1 MTIELKNS
9 ENKLSFEN
17 YKQTLLDDFRLAMLS
32 RELSLIGR
40 KEVLGGR
47 SQFGIVGDG
56 KELPQIAM
64 AKVFRN
70 GDFRSGYYRDQT
82 FMMAVGELTTSQFF
96 AQLYTHVG
104 VENDPHSGARQM
116 TCHFGTRSL
125 NDDGTWK
132 DLTQIKNSSID
143 VSTTSGQMPRLLGLA
158 QASKLYRNL
167 ESLQHL
173 THFSSEGNEV
183 AFGTIGN
190 ASCAEGN
197 FWETVNAA
205 AVIQVPVIISIWDDD
220 YGISVQNDLQVA
232 KSDISEAL
240 QGFQRTSDKK
250 GFEIIKV
257 KGWDYPALVEAY
269 EKAEKVAREEHV
281 PVLVHVIELTQ
292 PQGHSTSGSHE
303 RYKSKERLE
312 WERAYD
318 CLVKFKEW
326 LLSIEIQGERIF
338 TEEEL
343 DTIHQE
349 VRQEAKEAK
358 KAGWNAFQTPMKELK
373 NAFLQVAEPII
384 AQSSSK
390 EFIKP
395 LLEKLNKERLLKRDV
410 YTIARKVL
418 RILSKEE
425 INQSALSAWLKES
438 MEEDR
443 KVYSSHLYSESKYS
457 PLKVEAVEAQ
467 YAEDAPMVDARLILR
482 DNFDVLFDKY
492 PELITFGE
500 DTGKIGGVN
509 QCFEGLQEKYGEER
523 VGDTGI
529 RETTILGQGIGLAMR
544 GLKPIAEIQYLDY
557 IYYAASQLTDD
568 LATVHYRS
576 AGGQKAP
583 VIVRTRGHRLVGIWH
598 SGSPLG
604 ALVGMLRGMH
614 VLVPRNMTQAAGF
627 YNTLA
632 ISDDPAL
639 VIEPLNGYRLKEK
652 MPSNLGEFRI
662 PLGKVETTREG
673 KDITVVT
680 YGSTWSEVT
689 KAAQELIELDID
701 IEVIDIQSLLPFDLH
716 HDIVKSIQK
725 TNRLVVVDED
735 VPGGGSSYILQKIL
749 EEQDAYH
756 HLDSKPLTIT
766 AVENRTPSGF
776 DGDYFSKPQVEDI
789 VEQIYEFIQEVNPSK
804 YKGIY

>member
-1 MTIELKNS
+1 MTVELKAS
-9 ENKLSFEN
+9 ENKISFKN
-17 YKQTLLDDFRLAMLS
+17 YKETLLEDFRLAMLS
-32 RELSLIGR
+32 RELSLVAR
-40 KEVLGGR
+40 KEVLNGR

-64 AKVFRN
+64 AKVFKE

-82 FMMAVGELTTSQFF
+82 FMMAIDKLTTAQFF
-96 AQLYTHVG
+96 AQVYTHVG
-104 VENDPHSGARQM
+104 VENEPHSGGRQM
-116 TCHFGTRSL
+116 NCHFATRSL
-125 NDDGTWK
+125 NKDGTWK
-132 DLTQIKNSSID
+132 DLTKIKNSSADI
-143 VSTTSGQMPRLLGLA
+143 STTSGQMPRLLGLA

-167 ESLQHL
+167 NSLNHL
-173 THFSSEGNEV
+173 THFSSNGNEV

-197 FWETVNAA
+197 FFETMNATA
-205 AVIQVPVIISIWDDD
+205 IIQVPMIVSVWDDD

-240 QGFQRTSDKK
+240 KGFQRTSDKK

-257 KGWDYPALVEAY
+257 KGWNYPALIEAY
-269 EKAEKVAREEHV
+269 EKAEKIAREEHV

-312 WERAYD
+312 WEREYD
-318 CLVKFKEW
+318 CVVKFKEW
-326 LLSIEIQGERIF
+326 LLSIEINEDRIIK
-338 TEEEL
+338 EEEL
-343 DTIHQE
+343 EAIHDE
-349 VRQEAKEAK
+349 VKKEAKEARK
-358 KAGWNAFQTPMKELK
+358 TGWNAFQEPIKELR
-373 NAFLQVAEPII
+373 NSFLQVVKPIVE
-384 AQSSSK
+384 QSANK
-390 EFIKP
+390 NFIYS
-395 LLEKLNKERLLKRDV
+395 LLDKLNKERLLKRDV
-410 YTIARKVL
+410 YTIGRKIL
-418 RILSKEE
+418 RIISKETVDR
-425 INQSALSAWLKES
+425 SVLADWLKKSITQEKS
-438 MEEDR
+438 L
-443 KVYSSHLYSESKYS
+443 YSSHLYSESKYS
-457 PLKVEAVEAQ
+457 PLKVEEIKAV
-467 YAEDAPMVDARLILR
+467 YAENAPVVDGRIILR
-482 DNFDVLFDKY
+482 DNFDVLFEQY
-492 PELITFGE
+492 PELLTFGE

-544 GLKPIAEIQYLDY
+544 GLHPIAEIQYLDY

-604 ALVGMLRGMH
+604 ALLGMLRGIH
-614 VLVPRNMTQAAGF
+614 ILVPRNMTQAASF
-627 YNTLA
+627 YNTLVV
-632 ISDDPAL
+632 SDDPAL

-652 MPSNLGEFRI
+652 KPSNLGEFKT
-662 PLGKVETTREG
+662 PLGKVEVTREG
-673 KDITVVT
+673 KDVTVVT
-680 YGSTWSEVT
+680 YGSTWNEVT
-689 KAAQELIELDID
+689 KAAQELAELAIE
-701 IEVIDIQSLLPFDLH
+701 IEVIDVQSLLPFDLN
-716 HDIVKSIQK
+716 HDIVKSVQK
-725 TNRLVVVDED
+725 TNRLIVIDED
-735 VPGGGSSYILQKIL
+735 VPGGASSFILQKIL

-756 HLDSKPLTIT
+756 YLDSKPLTIT
-766 AVENRTPSGF
+766 SVEHRTPSGF

-789 VEQIYEFIQEVNPSK
+789 VEKIYEFMQEVNPSK

>member
-1 MTIELKNS
+1 MTIELKDS
-9 ENKLSFEN
+9 ENKLSFKN
-17 YKQTLLDDFRLAMLS
+17 YKQTLLDDFRLVMLS

-40 KEVLGGR
+40 KEVLSGR

-64 AKVFRN
+64 AKVFKE

-82 FMMAVGELTTSQFF
+82 FMMAIGQLPVSQFF
-96 AQLYTHVG
+96 AQVYTHVG
-104 VENDPHSGARQM
+104 IENDPHSGARQM
-116 TCHFGTRSL
+116 TCHYGTRSL
-125 NDDGTWK
+125 NEDGTWK
-132 DLTQIKNSSID
+132 DLTKIKNSSAD

-167 ESLQHL
+167 ESLSHL
-173 THFSSEGNEV
+173 THFSSNGNEV

-197 FWETVNAA
+197 FFETMNAA
-205 AVIQVPVIISIWDDD
+205 AVIQGPMIISVWDDD

-240 QGFQRTSDKK
+240 KGFQRTPDKK

-257 KGWDYPALVEAY
+257 KGWDYPALIEAY
-269 EKAEKVAREEHV
+269 ERAEKIAREEHV

-312 WERAYD
+312 WEREYD
-318 CLVKFKEW
+318 CIVKFREW
-326 LLSIEIQGERIF
+326 LLSIEIEGENIF

-343 DTIHQE
+343 NTIHQE
-349 VRQEAKEAK
+349 VKKEAKEAR
-358 KAGWNAFQTPMKELK
+358 KAGWNAFQNPMKELK
-373 NAFLQVAEPII
+373 SSFLQVVEPILG
-384 AQSSSK
+384 QSSNK
-390 EFIKP
+390 NFIQP
-395 LLEKLNKERLLKRDV
+395 LLDKLKKERLLKRDI
-410 YTIARKVL
+410 YTIGRKIL
-418 RILSKEE
+418 RILSKEN
-425 INQSALSAWLKES
+425 IDRSKLSQWL
-438 MEEDR
+438 EDNLAKDR
-443 KVYSSHLYSESKYS
+443 ELYSSHLYSESKYS
-457 PLKVEAVEAQ
+457 PLKVEEVEIE
-467 YAEDAPMVDARLILR
+467 YADDAPMVDARLILR
-482 DNFDVLFDKY
+482 DNFDALFNKH
-492 PELITFGE
+492 PELVTFGE

-544 GLKPIAEIQYLDY
+544 GLRPIAEIQYLDY

-604 ALVGMLRGMH
+604 ALVGMLRGIH

-689 KAAQELIELDID
+689 KAAQELAELDIE
-701 IEVIDIQSLLPFDLH
+701 IEIIDAQSLLPFDLD
-716 HDIVKSIQK
+716 HDIIKSVQK
-725 TNRLVVVDED
+725 TNRLVVIDED
-735 VPGGGSSYILQKIL
+735 VPGGGSSFILQKIL

-756 HLDSKPLTIT
+756 YLDSKPLTIT

-789 VEQIYEFIQEVNPSK
+789 VEKIYEFMQEVNPGK
-804 YKGIY
+804 YEGIY

>member
-17 YKQTLLDDFRLAMLS
+17 YKQTLLNDFRLAILS

-40 KEVLGGR
+40 KEVLSGR
-47 SQFGIVGDG
+47 SQFGIMGDG

-82 FMMAVGELTTSQFF
+82 FMMAIGELTTSQFF

-104 VENDPHSGARQM
+104 VENDPHSGGRQM

-167 ESLQHL
+167 DSLQHL
-173 THFSSEGNEV
+173 THFSSKGNEV

-205 AVIQVPVIISIWDDD
+205 AVTQVPVIISIWDDD

-240 QGFQRTSDKK
+240 QGFQRTPEKK

-269 EKAEKVAREEHV
+269 EKAERIAREEHV

-312 WERAYD
+312 WEREHD
-318 CLVKFKEW
+318 CLIKFKEW
-326 LLSIEIQGERIF
+326 LLSIEIQGENIF
-338 TEEEL
+338 NEDEL
-343 DTIHQE
+343 DAIHQE
-349 VRQEAKEAK
+349 VKKEAKEAK
-358 KAGWNAFQTPMKELK
+358 KIGWNAFQMPMKDLK
-373 NAFLQVAEPII
+373 AAFLQVAEPII
-384 AQSSSK
+384 AQSISK

-410 YTIARKVL
+410 YTIGRKIL
-418 RILSKEE
+418 RILSKEN
-425 INQSALSAWLKES
+425 IDQSALSKWLTAS

-443 KVYSSHLYSESKYS
+443 KTYSSHLYSESKYS

-482 DNFDVLFDKY
+482 DNFDVLFNKH
-492 PELITFGE
+492 PELLTFGE

-568 LATVHYRS
+568 LATIHYRS

-627 YNTLA
+627 YNTLT

-662 PLGKVETTREG
+662 PLGKVETTRKG

-680 YGSTWSEVT
+680 YGSTWNEVT

-701 IEVIDIQSLLPFDLH
+701 VEVIDIQSLLPFDLN

-756 HLDSKPLTIT
+756 YLDSKPLTIT

-789 VEQIYEFIQEVNPSK
+789 VEKIYEFMQEVNPSK

>member
-1 MTIELKNS
+1 MTIELKDS
-9 ENKLSFEN
+9 ENKLSFKN
-17 YKQTLLDDFRLAMLS
+17 YKQTLLDDFRLVMLS

-40 KEVLGGR
+40 KEVLSGR

-64 AKVFRN
+64 AKVFKE

-82 FMMAVGELTTSQFF
+82 FMMAIGQLPVSQFF
-96 AQLYTHVG
+96 AQVYTHAG
-104 VENDPHSGARQM
+104 IENDPHSGARQM
-116 TCHFGTRSL
+116 TCHYGTRSL
-125 NDDGTWK
+125 NEDGTWK
-132 DLTQIKNSSID
+132 DLTKIKNSSAD

-167 ESLQHL
+167 ESLSHL
-173 THFSSEGNEV
+173 THFSSNGNEV

-197 FWETVNAA
+197 FFETMNAA
-205 AVIQVPVIISIWDDD
+205 AVIQGPMIISVWDDD

-240 QGFQRTSDKK
+240 KGFQRTPDKK

-269 EKAEKVAREEHV
+269 ERAEKIAREEHV

-312 WERAYD
+312 WEREYD
-318 CLVKFKEW
+318 CIVKFREW
-326 LLSIEIQGERIF
+326 LLSIEIEGENIF

-343 DTIHQE
+343 NTIHQE
-349 VRQEAKEAK
+349 VKKEAKEAR
-358 KAGWNAFQTPMKELK
+358 KAGWNAFQNPMKELK
-373 NAFLQVAEPII
+373 SSFLQVVEPILG
-384 AQSSSK
+384 QSSNK
-390 EFIKP
+390 NFIQP
-395 LLEKLNKERLLKRDV
+395 LLDKLKKERLLKRDI
-410 YTIARKVL
+410 YTIGRKIL
-418 RILSKEE
+418 RILSKEN
-425 INQSALSAWLKES
+425 IDRSKLSQWL
-438 MEEDR
+438 EDNLAKDR
-443 KVYSSHLYSESKYS
+443 ELYSSHLYSESKYS
-457 PLKVEAVEAQ
+457 PLKVEEVEIE
-467 YAEDAPMVDARLILR
+467 YADDAPMVDARLILR
-482 DNFDVLFDKY
+482 DNFDALFNKH
-492 PELITFGE
+492 PELVTFGE

-544 GLKPIAEIQYLDY
+544 GLRPIAEIQYLDY

-604 ALVGMLRGMH
+604 ALVGMLRGIH

-689 KAAQELIELDID
+689 KAAQELAELDIE
-701 IEVIDIQSLLPFDLH
+701 IEIIDAQSLLPFDLD
-716 HDIVKSIQK
+716 HDIIKSVQK
-725 TNRLVVVDED
+725 TNRLVVIDED
-735 VPGGGSSYILQKIL
+735 VPGGGSSFILQKIL

-756 HLDSKPLTIT
+756 YLDSKPLTIT

-789 VEQIYEFIQEVNPSK
+789 VEKIYEFMQEVNPGK
-804 YKGIY
+804 YEGIY

>member
-1 MTIELKNS
+1 MTIKLQDS
-9 ENKLSFEN
+9 ENKLSFKN
-17 YKQTLLDDFRLAMLS
+17 YKETLLTDFRLAMLS
-32 RELSLIGR
+32 RELSIIAR
-40 KEVLGGR
+40 REVLNGR

-64 AKVFRN
+64 AKVFKE

-82 FMMAVGELTTSQFF
+82 FMMAIGQLPTSQFF
-96 AQLYTHVG
+96 AQVYTHAG
-104 VENDPHSGARQM
+104 IENDPHSGARQM

-125 NDDGTWK
+125 NEDGTWK
-132 DLTQIKNSSID
+132 DLTKIKNSSAD

-158 QASKLYRNL
+158 QASKLYRNSDNL
-167 ESLQHL
+167 NHL
-173 THFSSEGNEV
+173 SHFSSNGNEI

-197 FWETVNAA
+197 FFETMNAA
-205 AVIQVPVIISIWDDD
+205 AVIQGPMIISVWDDD

-240 QGFQRTSDKK
+240 KGFQRTPDKK

-257 KGWDYPALVEAY
+257 KGWDYPALIKVY
-269 EKAEKVAREEHV
+269 EKAEKIARDEHV
-281 PVLVHVIELTQ
+281 PVLVHVTELTQ

-312 WERAYD
+312 WEREYD
-318 CLVKFKEW
+318 CVLKFKEW
-326 LLSIEIQGERIF
+326 LLSIEINGIRLF

-343 DTIHQE
+343 NTIHQE
-349 VRQEAKEAK
+349 VKIEAKEAK
-358 KAGWNAFQTPMKELK
+358 KAGWNSFQEPIKELK
-373 NAFLQVAEPII
+373 KSFLQVVEPII
-384 AQSSSK
+384 RQNSNKNAIQS
-390 EFIKP
+390 
-395 LLEKLNKERLLKRDV
+395 LLEKLNKDRLLKRDI
-410 YTIARKVL
+410 YTAGRKIL
-418 RILSKEE
+418 RTFSKET
-425 INQSALSAWLKES
+425 IGCSTLSQWLEKAIAQ
-438 MEEDR
+438 D
-443 KVYSSHLYSESKYS
+443 KKIYSSHLYSESKYS
-457 PLKVEAVEAQ
+457 PLKVNGVEVI
-467 YAEDAPMVDARLILR
+467 YADDAPMVDARIILR
-482 DNFDVLFDKY
+482 DNFDALFNKH
-492 PELITFGE
+492 PELLTFGE

-509 QCFEGLQEKYGEER
+509 QCFEGLQEKYGKER

-544 GLKPIAEIQYLDY
+544 GLRPIAEIQYLDY
-557 IYYAASQLTDD
+557 VYYAASQLTDD
-568 LATVHYRS
+568 LATIHYRS

-627 YNTLA
+627 YNTLVV
-632 ISDDPAL
+632 SDDPAL

-652 MPSNLGEFRI
+652 MPFNLGEFKV
-662 PLGKVETTREG
+662 PLGKVEITREG

-680 YGSTWSEVT
+680 YGSTWNEVM
-689 KAAQELIELDID
+689 KAADELSELDID
-701 IEVIDIQSLLPFDLH
+701 IEVVDAQSLLPFDLD

-725 TNRLVVVDED
+725 TNRLIVIDED
-735 VPGGGSSYILQKIL
+735 VPGGGSSYILQKIV
-749 EEQDAYH
+749 EEQDAYYY
-756 HLDSKPLTIT
+756 LDSKPLTIT
-766 AVENRTPSGF
+766 ATEHRTPSGF

-789 VEQIYEFIQEVNPSK
+789 IEKIHEFMQEVNPSK
-804 YKGIY
+804 YKSIY

>member
-1 MTIELKNS
+1 MAIELKDS
-9 ENKLSFEN
+9 ESKLSFKK
-17 YKQTLLDDFRLAMLS
+17 YKETLLDDFRLVTLS
-32 RELSLIGR
+32 RELSLIAR
-40 KEVLGGR
+40 KEVLSGR

-64 AKVFRN
+64 AKVFKE

-82 FMMAVGELTTSQFF
+82 FMMAIGQLPTSQFF
-96 AQLYTHVG
+96 AQVYTHAG
-104 VENDPHSGARQM
+104 IENDPHSGARQM
-116 TCHFGTRSL
+116 TCHYGTRSL
-125 NDDGTWK
+125 NADGTWK
-132 DLTQIKNSSID
+132 DLTKIKNSSAD

-167 ESLQHL
+167 ESLSHL
-173 THFSSEGNEV
+173 THFSSNGNEI

-197 FWETVNAA
+197 FFETMNAA
-205 AVIQVPVIISIWDDD
+205 AVIQGPMIISVWDDD

-240 QGFQRTSDKK
+240 KGFQRTPDTK

-257 KGWDYPALVEAY
+257 KGWDYPALIEAY
-269 EKAEKVAREEHV
+269 EKAEKIAREEHV

-312 WERAYD
+312 WERAHD
-318 CLVKFKEW
+318 CIVKFKEW
-326 LLSIEIQGERIF
+326 LLSIEIQGENIF

-343 DTIHQE
+343 NSVYEE
-349 VRQEAKEAK
+349 VKKEAKEARK
-358 KAGWNAFQTPMKELK
+358 LGWNAFQNPIIELK
-373 NAFLQVAEPII
+373 RSFLQVVEPMI
-384 AQSSSK
+384 AQSANK
-390 EFIKP
+390 NFIQP
-395 LLEKLNKERLLKRDV
+395 LLDKLNKERLLKRDI
-410 YTIARKVL
+410 YTVGRKVL
-418 RILSKEE
+418 RILSKET
-425 INQSALSAWLKES
+425 IDRSQLSQWLEANLAK
-438 MEEDR
+438 D
-443 KVYSSHLYSESKYS
+443 KTLYSSHLYSESKYS
-457 PLKVEAVEAQ
+457 PLKVEEVKAT
-467 YAEDAPMVDARLILR
+467 YADDAPMVDARLILR
-482 DNFDVLFDKY
+482 DNFDVLFNKY

-544 GLKPIAEIQYLDY
+544 GLRPIAEIQYLDY

-604 ALVGMLRGMH
+604 ALVGMLRGIH
-614 VLVPRNMTQAAGF
+614 ILVPRNMTQAAGF

-632 ISDDPAL
+632 VSDDPAL

-652 MPSNLGEFRI
+652 MPSNLGEFRL

-680 YGSTWSEVT
+680 YGSTWGEVT
-689 KAAQELIELDID
+689 KAAQELAELGIEIEIID
-701 IEVIDIQSLLPFDLH
+701 VQSLLPFDLDH
-716 HDIVKSIQK
+716 AIVKSIQK
-725 TNRLVVVDED
+725 TNRLIVIDED
-735 VPGGGSSYILQKIL
+735 VPGGGSSFILQKIL

-756 HLDSKPLTIT
+756 YLDSKPMTIT

-789 VEQIYEFIQEVNPSK
+789 VEKVYEFMQEVNPNK

>member
-1 MTIELKNS
+1 MITELRDS

-17 YKQTLLDDFRLAMLS
+17 YKEILLDDFRLVMLS

-40 KEVLGGR
+40 KEVLSGR

-64 AKVFRN
+64 AKVFKE

-82 FMMAVGELTTSQFF
+82 FMMAIEQLTPSQFF
-96 AQLYTHVG
+96 AQMYTHVG
-104 VENDPHSGARQM
+104 IENDPHSGARQM
-116 TCHFGTRSL
+116 TCHYGTRSL
-125 NDDGTWK
+125 NEDGTWK
-132 DLTQIKNSSID
+132 DLTKIKNSSPD

-158 QASKLYRNL
+158 QASTLYRNL
-167 ESLQHL
+167 KELSHL
-173 THFSSEGNEV
+173 THFSSNGNEI

-197 FWETVNAA
+197 FFETINAA
-205 AVIQVPVIISIWDDD
+205 AVLQVPMIISIWDDD

-232 KSDISEAL
+232 KSNISEAL
-240 QGFQRTSDKK
+240 QGFQRDSDKK

-257 KGWDYPALVEAY
+257 KGWDYPALITAY
-269 EKAEKVAREEHV
+269 EKAEQIAREEHV

-312 WERAYD
+312 WERKHD
-318 CLVKFKEW
+318 CILKFREW
-326 LLSIEIQGERIF
+326 LLSIEIQGKHIF

-343 DTIHQE
+343 NTVHQE
-349 VRQEAKEAK
+349 VIREVKEIRK
-358 KAGWNAFQTPMKELK
+358 TSWNAFQASIIDLK
-373 NAFLQVAEPII
+373 KSFLEAVEPIVTK
-384 AQSSSK
+384 SSNK
-390 EFIKP
+390 NFIQP
-395 LLEKLNKERLLKRDV
+395 LLDKLSKERLLKRDI
-410 YTIARKVL
+410 YTVGRKVL
-418 RILSKEE
+418 RILSKEAIDRSE
-425 INQSALSAWLKES
+425 LSQWLEHNLAK
-438 MEEDR
+438 DR
-443 KVYSSHLYSESKYS
+443 ILYASHLYSESKDS
-457 PLKVEAVEAQ
+457 PLKVEEVKVS
-467 YAEDAPMVDARLILR
+467 YSDDAPVVDARLILR
-482 DNFDVLFDKY
+482 DNFDVLFEKH

-509 QCFEGLQEKYGEER
+509 QCFEGLQEKYGKER

-544 GLKPIAEIQYLDY
+544 GLRPIAEIQYLDY

-604 ALVGMLRGMH
+604 ALVGMLRGIH
-614 VLVPRNMTQAAGF
+614 ILVPRNMTQAAGF
-627 YNTLA
+627 YNTLVV
-632 ISDDPAL
+632 SDDPAL

-652 MPSNLGEFRI
+652 MPSNLGEFKL
-662 PLGKVETTREG
+662 PLGKVEVTKKG

-680 YGSTWSEVT
+680 YGSTWREVT
-689 KAAQELIELDID
+689 NAAQELAELNID
-701 IEVIDIQSLLPFDLH
+701 IEVIDIQSLLPFDLN
-716 HDIVKSIQK
+716 HDIIKSIQK
-725 TNRLVVVDED
+725 TNRLIIIDED
-735 VPGGGSSYILQKIL
+735 VPGGSSSYILQKIL

-756 HLDSKPLTIT
+756 YLDSKPLTIT
-766 AVENRTPSGF
+766 AVEHRTPSGF
-776 DGDYFSKPQVEDI
+776 DGDYFSKPQIEDI
-789 VEQIYEFIQEVNPSK
+789 VEKVYEFMQEVKPDK